1 MPPVLTE
8 SQKGSV
14 EDIQISLAPY
24 IQSYLSQTGRRHSC
38 CSVMLP
44 VAFERA
50 APRSW
55 CDPRFDSPV
64 LEGQYQASV
73 FPQLRLKF
81 RFALFYILLCSLVWL
96 LYFLFDGGPTS
107 FTLLTVSIGLIF
119 LFALAGLWVT
129 RTDLYR
135 AHTHLLSSCCAVLL
149 CLFSLCLLL
158 LTREALSPLGH
169 FSICIEIV
177 MLIYTI
183 IPLPLW
189 LCCTITMAYSVCFE
203 VLSFLHQTHYDYNS
217 RPGGQPTVSPL
228 AAGITTAARL
238 LAEEVAVAGSDQR
251 HQQHHQHHHHHQTG
265 DSFVYKIVLIRVL
278 IQLCVHLIGIQI
290 LIMTV
295 VRMRGTFMK
304 VGQNL
309 LVRRQL
315 EMEKQLKEKMI
326 HSMMPPKVADL
337 LLKES
342 GSVPKGTSFD
352 QYPAPGGRRTTPS
365 DLKSLFR
372 PFHMNRMEN
381 VSILFADIVGFTRMS
396 STKTAEQLVEI
407 LNDLFERFDDLC
419 LVNGCEKISTLGD
432 CYYCV
437 SGCPEPRPDHAICCV
452 EMGLGMIESI
462 RVFDAQRNEGIKMR
476 VGVHTGTV
484 LCGIV
489 GTKRVKF
496 DVWSNDVTLANR

>member
-1 MPPVLTE
+1 M
-8 SQKGSV
+8 
-14 EDIQISLAPY
+14 
-24 IQSYLSQTGRRHSC
+24 
-38 CSVMLP
+38 
-44 VAFERA
+44 
-50 APRSW
+50 
-55 CDPRFDSPV
+55 
-64 LEGQYQASV
+64 
-73 FPQLRLKF
+73 
-81 RFALFYILLCSLVWL
+81 
-96 LYFLFDGGPTS
+96 LYFLFDGGPTHYH
-107 FTLLTVSIGLIF
+107 LLTGSIGLILIF
-119 LFALAGLWVT
+119 GLVGMWLT
-129 RTDLYR
+129 HTDIYR
-135 AHTHLLSSCCAVLL
+135 AYTNFISSACAILL
-149 CLFSLCLLL
+149 CMFSLFLLL
-158 LTREALSPLGH
+158 FTEDALSPLGH

-189 LCCTITMAYSVCFE
+189 LCCSITSAYSVCFE
-203 VLSFLHQTHYDYNS
+203 VLSFFHQPHYVQE
-217 RPGGQPTVSPL
+217 P
-228 AAGITTAARL
+228 
-238 LAEEVAVAGSDQR
+238 EVDDVELGFYAQSDSDK
-251 HQQHHQHHHHHQTG
+251 
-265 DSFVYKIVLIRVL
+265 DSSGFVYKIVIIRML
-278 IQLCVHLIGIQI
+278 IQLCVHLLGVHI

-342 GSVPKGTSFD
+342 GSVVKGMSFE
-352 QYPAPGGRRTTPS
+352 QCPPRRATPS

-372 PFHMNRMEN
+372 PFHMNSMDN
-381 VSILFADIVGFTRMS
+381 VSILFADIVGFTKMS

-419 LVNGCEKISTLGD
+419 LMNGCEKISTLGD

-452 EMGLGMIESI
+452 EMGLGMILSI
-462 RVFDAQRNEGIKMR
+462 RTFDAQRQEGVKMR